1 MLQFE
6 AEYFGGNFNLKI
18 DGGLR
23 KTNVL
28 LQVEESRLTVF
39 LAVAPL
45 ARRYLPQPS
54 WTVQYSDITRIECLP
69 SERVGAL
76 RMLVLPAPAAVA
88 LRKRE
93 FYLNITYR
101 DAIGMEQNIAFK
113 VKNAEACY
121 QAVYE
126 KIAECRRRQ

>member
-39 LAVAPL
+39 SCCGAFGTSVSSTAILDC
-45 ARRYLPQPS
+45 
-54 WTVQYSDITRIECLP
+54 TV
-69 SERVGAL
+69 
-76 RMLVLPAPAAVA
+76 
-88 LRKRE
+88 
-93 FYLNITYR
+93 
-101 DAIGMEQNIAFK
+101 
-113 VKNAEACY
+113 
-121 QAVYE
+121 
-126 KIAECRRRQ
+126 